1 MATRATTKS
10 NKAGTG
16 YSVSGNSIPRRN
28 MDNMDKANNSS
39 IVAMIAA
46 ATAVIALLLVV
57 PPMLDMYIV
66 TNRNNTKMEVRDK
79 QWITKVEKLED
90 MIQYNEQLLKDINKS
105 KNKE

>member
-1 MATRATTKS
+1 
-10 NKAGTG
+10 
-16 YSVSGNSIPRRN
+16 
-28 MDNMDKANNSS
+28 MDKANNSS

-66 TNRNNTKMEVRDK
+66 TNRNNTKIEVRDK

-90 MIQYNEQLLKDINKS
+90 MIKYNEQLLKDINKV

>member
-1 MATRATTKS
+1 M
-10 NKAGTG
+10 G
-16 YSVSGNSIPRRN
+16 
-28 MDNMDKANNSS
+28 NMDKANNSS

-79 QWITKVEKLED
+79 QWTTKVEKLED
-90 MIQYNEQLLKDINKS
+90 MIKYNEQLLKDINKS